1 MRVRSVVLIVLL
13 VLIALFAALNWA
25 VISQST
31 ALDLGLMQVQGPL
44 GVVLLGFT
52 ALVAVAF
59 VVYVLYMQT
68 GVLFDARRQSK
79 EIEQQRSLADQAELS
94 RFTEL
99 RAYMQGELIAADQ
112 ARQAQEAKLL
122 ARIDRLE
129 ATVAAALEQL
139 NQK

>member
-1 MRVRSVVLIVLL
+1 
-13 VLIALFAALNWA
+13 
-25 VISQST
+25 
-31 ALDLGLMQVQGPL
+31 
-44 GVVLLGFT
+44 LLGFT

-68 GVLFDARRQSK
+68 GMLFDARRQSK

-129 ATVAAALEQL
+129 ANVAAAIEQL